1 MERFKMLGADA
12 QIKIGEIARI
22 CNIDNQNA
30 SAFTAWVSENETAI
44 YRSLDLQ
51 KLENLLGARKQDLL
65 KAYNNGADYSARFI
79 SERLDVYE
87 EQLRNIEKLRKKL
100 NL

>member
-1 MERFKMLGADA
+1 MERFKLLGADA
-12 QIKIGEIARI
+12 QIKVTALARAAKV
-22 CNIDNQNA
+22 DA
-30 SAFTAWVSENETAI
+30 SAFEAWVSENETAI

-65 KAYNNGADYSARFI
+65 KAYNNGADYSARFV